1 MDTGPILGQAGRPD
15 IVAAPFSAV
24 EKEETMKVK
33 LVSGPPTTARTFKAP
48 GELADKLSPE
58 DVEIVREIFKTPLTG
73 SYNWDYE
80 VANSKIRRL
89 YELGKKF
96 NWDAQMDVDWEVD
109 FDKSKGPSQAG
120 LNPFHDHPVYLAM
133 SEEKKN
139 EYAWRSLAQ
148 VLSQFLHGEQ
158 GAMMVASQLVS
169 CAPTYDAKLYAASQ
183 TFDEARHV
191 EVFNKYLRFRCNVE
205 YPVNPS
211 LKLLLDK
218 ILTDERWDLKFIG
231 MQVLIEGLAL
241 AAFQTMA
248 QTTRDPLLRQV
259 LTLVMRDEGRH
270 VAFGVNYLED
280 WIRALPEAEIEE
292 RAQFAYEACAIMRER
307 LFSTIVEEEFG
318 FDREEA
324 RRMSIDSQ
332 GGQAFRNFLFERMI
346 PNLKRVGLLTESVK
360 PKFEALGVL
369 HYENAA
375 TDAEIDWASL
385 ERPLETGP
393 IRQVAAE

>member
-1 MDTGPILGQAGRPD
+1 MEMR
-15 IVAAPFSAV
+15 IVSQ
-24 EKEETMKVK
+24 
-33 LVSGPPTTARTFKAP
+33 PPTEPRTFDDP
-48 GELADKLSPE
+48 GELSDQLSPE
-58 DVEIVREIFKTPLTG
+58 DVEVVREIFSTPLVG

-80 VANSKIRRL
+80 AANEKIKRL

-96 NWDAQMDVDWEVD
+96 NWNAEMDVDWDVY
-109 FDKSKGPSQAG
+109 FDKSQGPSQPG
-120 LNPFHDHPVYLAM
+120 LNAYADHPIYKAM
-133 SEEKKN
+133 SEEQKN
-139 EYAWRSLAQ
+139 EFAWRSLSQ

-158 GAMMVASQLVS
+158 GALMVASQLVT

-191 EVFNKYLRFRCNVE
+191 EVFNKYLRTRCKVE

-211 LKLLLDK
+211 LKAILDK

-248 QTTRDPLLRQV
+248 QTTRDPLLRQIV
-259 LTLVMRDEGRH
+259 TLVMRDEGRH

-280 WIRALPEAEIEE
+280 WIKALPEDEIEE
-292 RAQFAYEACAIMRER
+292 RAQFAYEACAVMRER
-307 LFSTIVEEEFG
+307 LFSTTVEEEFG
-318 FDREEA
+318 FDREDA
-324 RRMSIDSQ
+324 RRIGIDSE
-332 GGQAFRNFLFERMI
+332 GGRAFRNFLFERMI
-346 PNLKRVGLLTESVK
+346 PNLKRVGLLTESVR

-375 TDAEIDWASL
+375 SDAEIDWAAL
-385 ERPLETGP
+385 ERPLETG
-393 IRQVAAE
+393 VLAAAE

>member
-1 MDTGPILGQAGRPD
+1 
-15 IVAAPFSAV
+15 
-24 EKEETMKVK
+24 MKVK
-33 LVSGPPTTARTFKAP
+33 LVDGPPVAARTFEDP
-48 GELADKLSPE
+48 GEMADKLSPE
-58 DVEIVREIFKTPLTG
+58 DVEIVREIFNTPLTG

-80 VANSKIRRL
+80 SANAKIRRL
-89 YELGKKF
+89 YELGKRF
-96 NWDAQMDVDWEVD
+96 NWDAQMDVDWDVA
-109 FDKSKGPSQAG
+109 FDKSDGPSQAG
-120 LNPFHDHPVYLAM
+120 LNPFHDHPIYLAM
-133 SEEKKN
+133 SAEEKN
-139 EYAWRSLAQ
+139 EYAWRSMAQ

-191 EVFNKYLRFRCNVE
+191 EVFNKYLRYRCNVE

-248 QTTRDPLLRQV
+248 HTTRDPLLRQI

-280 WIRALPEAEIEE
+280 WIKALPEDQIEE

-318 FDREEA
+318 FDADEA
-324 RRMSIDSQ
+324 RKMSIDSEN
-332 GGQAFRNFLFERMI
+332 GQAFRNFLFERMI
-346 PNLKRVGLLTESVK
+346 PNLKRVGLLTEKVK

-369 HYENAA
+369 HYEHAA
-375 TDAEIDWASL
+375 TDAEIDWAAL
-385 ERPLETGP
+385 ERPLETGQIKP
-393 IRQVAAE
+393 VAAE